1 MELQTVK
8 NILEAILLSVDK
20 PMDLRQLDKLF
31 EADEDNRPSKD
42 QILEAL
48 QILQDDYQG
57 RGMEL
62 TVVSSGYR
70 IQVREGYTSWLS
82 RLWEEKA
89 PRYSRALLETIVLI
103 AYRQPITRGEIEEIR
118 GVSVSSHIMKT
129 LLERE
134 WVRVLG
140 HKDVPGKPSMY
151 GTTREFLDYF
161 NLKTL
166 DELPPLSDIKD
177 LDKLHPSL
185 ELDDEPG
192 SRNAETT
199 ESEAGSEVSAEV
211 EAEADNAKV
220 EPDAPDDSYQDG
232 VEDADEDVDE
242 KLEKEKQ
249 ALTRQSPESADSDES
264 LEESVDQDVQYASE
278 AAETAGPE
286 TITTVVVETKSEIDI
301 IIEQVDAVDD
311 SHEEG
316 VEEVDEAKGE
326 KMVQEEQVLPD
337 ESSETADMD
346 EQPVDKSAEQDVQI
360 TAEEAEITE
369 PETMAEV
376 VAEMD
381 PELDKPVEPRDAPDD
396 SHEEAVEEV
405 DEDMG
410 EQLAQEEQALPHEL
424 SATADMD
431 EQPVDQS
438 AEQDVQLTAEEAEIT
453 EPEIMAEVVVEM
465 DLEIDKPVEPLDAAD
480 DSHEVA
486 VEEVDENIDE
496 EHEQE
501 KKLLASGADEQE
513 PVEELPD
520 QDVQPEPG
528 RRGWSMLAQL
538 LWERLKRL
546 MQKARKRQE
555 TELNSGPGLLNF

>member
-48 QILQDDYQG
+48 QLLQEDYQG

-62 TVVSSGYR
+62 TEVSSGYR

-185 ELDDEPG
+185 MLDDEPG
-192 SRNAETT
+192 SRDAETT
-199 ESEAGSEVSAEV
+199 ESEAVSEVSAEV
-211 EAEADNAKV
+211 EAEVDNAKV

-242 KLEKEKQ
+242 KLEQEKQ
-249 ALTRQSPESADSDES
+249 ALIRESPETADTDEP
-264 LEESVDQDVQYASE
+264 LEESVEQDVQYASE
-278 AAETAGPE
+278 AAETAEPE
-286 TITTVVVETKSEIDI
+286 TISAVVVETESKIDN
-301 IIEQVDAVDD
+301 IIEQVDAADD
-311 SHEEG
+311 SHVEA
-316 VEEVDEAKGE
+316 VEEVDEAMGE
-326 KMVQEEQVLPD
+326 KLAQEEQVLPD
-337 ESSETADMD
+337 ESSETAEMD
-346 EQPVDKSAEQDVQI
+346 GQTVDKSAEQDVHSVSEQVE
-360 TAEEAEITE
+360 TAE
-369 PETMAEV
+369 PEFMAEV

-381 PELDKPVEPRDAPDD
+381 PELDKPVETLDAADD

-405 DEDMG
+405 DEDMN
-410 EQLAQEEQALPHEL
+410 EQLAQEEQVLSHES

-431 EQPVDQS
+431 EQPGDKS

-453 EPEIMAEVVVEM
+453 EPEIMAEVVAEM

-513 PVEELPD
+513 PVEESPD
-520 QDVQPEPG
+520 QEVQPEPG

-546 MQKARKRQE
+546 MQKARKRLE